1 MNRRP
6 MMYHGSYQFG
16 KAYQEEMRRI
26 AGVDDEQ
33 DNEIRAQ
40 RRSQKQRLPGGL
52 SGRKKKARSDSPTI
66 WIPNRSSNES
76 PLGGEG
82 TLPGLLMLV
91 LFFVLMALRTM

>member
-33 DNEIRAQ
+33 ENEIRGQ
-40 RRSQKQRLPGGL
+40 RRSQKQRLPG
-52 SGRKKKARSDSPTI
+52 ARADSPTI

-76 PLGGEG
+76 PVGGEG
-82 TLPGLLMLV
+82 TLSGLLMLV
-91 LFFVLMALRTM
+91 LFLVLLALRIM

>member
-33 DNEIRAQ
+33 ENEIR
-40 RRSQKQRLPGGL
+40 
-52 SGRKKKARSDSPTI
+52 GRD
-66 WIPNRSSNES
+66 
-76 PLGGEG
+76 
-82 TLPGLLMLV
+82 
-91 LFFVLMALRTM
+91 ALRNRGCLVDYPAGKRKPGQTPPPFGFPTDLRMNLRWVERVHCQAC